1 MKTTYIYYLYI
12 WFLLFLFCFFIT
24 FKIFSVKVP
33 GGGGGVRVATV
44 RFRVVSVRFPA
55 DYVFDIHP
63 ISGEVISVAKI
74 KWLLLKYNKAW
85 C

>member
-1 MKTTYIYYLYI
+1 M
-12 WFLLFLFCFFIT
+12 
-24 FKIFSVKVP
+24 VP
-33 GGGGGVRVATV
+33 V